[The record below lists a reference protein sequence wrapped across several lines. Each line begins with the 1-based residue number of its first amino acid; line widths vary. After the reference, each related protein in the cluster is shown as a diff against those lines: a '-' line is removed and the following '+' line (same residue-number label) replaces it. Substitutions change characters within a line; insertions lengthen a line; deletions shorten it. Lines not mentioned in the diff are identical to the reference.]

1 MATKKCVS
9 QGKKYNLYKSEEDDN
24 SVYLEMIDIKETCV
38 EFWESEGQ
46 KSTFVK
52 VKIPMKEWEK
62 IISDYGKNKKGIM
75 VKRAED
81 I

>member
-1 MATKKCVS
+1 MSTNKCVS
-9 QGKKYNLYKSEEDDN
+9 QGKKYNLYKSEEDES
-24 SVYLEMIDIKETCV
+24 SVYLEMIDIRETCV

-52 VKIPMKEWEK
+52 VKIPTKAWEK
-62 IISDYGKNKKGIM
+62 IISDYGKNKKG
-75 VKRAED
+75 VVTNRAED